1 MVLLSQYSAMAV
13 ACMKIIRG
21 KDIKFN
27 QSEGRDRMDRNKD
40 LPEEAKARIEE
51 AAKAAA
57 MVRDERQLVFISVAQ
72 AFENGLQIGSM
83 LQEKKEKAG

>member
-1 MVLLSQYSAMAV
+1 
-13 ACMKIIRG
+13 
-21 KDIKFN
+21 
-27 QSEGRDRMDRNKD
+27 MDRNKD